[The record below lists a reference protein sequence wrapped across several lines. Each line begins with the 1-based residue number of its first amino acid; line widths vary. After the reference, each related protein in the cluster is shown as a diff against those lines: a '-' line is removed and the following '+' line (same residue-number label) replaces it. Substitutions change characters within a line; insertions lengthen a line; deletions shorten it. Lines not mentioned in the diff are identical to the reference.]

1 MKFVIAVAML
11 ALLAVPAS
19 ATKSGDGPEVP
30 TAPVASPATAPVSAS
45 PVSVA
50 PVSAVPMS
58 VVPVS
63 TVPVSTPAL
72 TADLTPIEPFTLAP
86 TLITAPV
93 INLSALNSATLTSAA
108 PVTATAFMPA
118 TNAFVVLKNPPPPH
132 KFLDT
137 RNSLGLTSMASS
149 LIADALSTQ
158 KALAYP
164 GFREMNPLA
173 RPFVQTRAG
182 AAIYSAGS
190 MAVLTGAMF
199 AAHKT
204 NHHKFEHVFPFA
216 VAGWE
221 AALSARNYH
230 VIAGRK

>member
-1 MKFVIAVAML
+1 ML
-11 ALLAVPAS
+11 ALLVVPAS

-30 TAPVASPATAPVSAS
+30 SAAVASPATAPSATSPVSAATAVA

-50 PVSAVPMS
+50 PVSN
-58 VVPVS
+58 
-63 TVPVSTPAL
+63 PAL
-72 TADLTPIEPFTLAP
+72 TADLTSLAPFTLAP
-86 TLITAPV
+86 AFAAAPM
-93 INLSALNSATLTSAA
+93 INVSALNSATLTNAA
-108 PVTATAFMPA
+108 PVTAAAFTPA

-137 RNSLGLTSMASS
+137 RNSLGLTAMASS

-164 GFREMNPLA
+164 GFSEMNPLA
-173 RPFVQTRAG
+173 RPFVQSRSG
-182 AAIYSAGS
+182 AALYSAGS
-190 MAVLTGAMF
+190 LAVLTGAMF

-204 NHHKFEHVFPFA
+204 NHHKIERIFPFA

-230 VIAGRK
+230 VIAGHK

>member
-1 MKFVIAVAML
+1 VKFVIAAAML

-19 ATKSGDGPEVP
+19 ATKSGGGPEVP
-30 TAPVASPATAPVSAS
+30 SAAVASPATAPVAAS
-45 PVSVA
+45 PVSSTPAAAA
-50 PVSAVPMS
+50 PLSAVPGS
-58 VVPVS
+58 KPE
-63 TVPVSTPAL
+63 L
-72 TADLTPIEPFTLAP
+72 TADLTPIQLFTLAP
-86 TLITAPV
+86 ALITASA
-93 INLSALNSATLTSAA
+93 INLSALNSATITTAA
-108 PVTATAFMPA
+108 PVTAGAFTPA

-137 RNSLGLTSMASS
+137 RNSLGLTAMASS

-164 GFREMNPLA
+164 GFSEMNPLA
-173 RPFVQTRAG
+173 RPFVQTRSG
-182 AAIYSAGS
+182 AALYSAGS
-190 MAVLTGAMF
+190 LAALTGAMF

-204 NHHKFEHVFPFA
+204 NHHKIERIFPFA

-230 VIAGRK
+230 MIAGHK

>member
-1 MKFVIAVAML
+1 VKFMIAGAML
-11 ALLAVPAS
+11 ALLALPAS

-30 TAPVASPATAPVSAS
+30 SAAVASPATAPVAAS
-45 PVSVA
+45 PVLAVPAAA
-50 PVSAVPMS
+50 PVSAVP
-58 VVPVS
+58 VIN
-63 TVPVSTPAL
+63 PAL
-72 TADLTPIEPFTLAP
+72 TADLSPIEPFTLAP

-93 INLSALNSATLTSAA
+93 INLSALNSAALANAA
-108 PVTATAFMPA
+108 PVTVTAFMPA
-118 TNAFVVLKNPPPPH
+118 TNAFVVLKNPPPTH

-137 RNSLGLTSMASS
+137 RNSLGLTSMAAS

-164 GFREMNPLA
+164 GFAEMNPLA
-173 RPFVQTRAG
+173 RPFVQTRTG
-182 AAIYSAGS
+182 AALYSAGS
-190 MAVLTGAMF
+190 FAVLTGAMF
-199 AAHKT
+199 AAHKM
-204 NHHKFEHVFPFA
+204 NHHKFEHIFPFA